1 MIQPLPSADPSRAV
15 LPATSS
21 SSCDCLFER
30 VEAIWK
36 AFLAI
41 VESILSW
48 CGEKIHG
55 VGKSSELPVPPA
67 SNEKMFEARHQEDLR
82 AEQTK
87 MVEWFDRFS
96 DPDWDRGFMP
106 MTGKFFRTW
115 IDLQLPLD
123 KNIEKIRE
131 LTKEHHLL
139 HMVANPH
146 FTNDQQTK
154 LWKSGI
160 LLEEPV
166 GENATEGLLKLG
178 ANPNEDTLI
187 FRYRPLHCA
196 VYSGC
201 FLAYRTLRE
210 YGADPLLP
218 MQNPWKNNMTP
229 IALAQRILSDR
240 QPHTF
245 FPWKFDSMIDKRDN
259 ELCALFPYALSKVPK
274 VGTDETR
281 DAIERIRVIAEVAK
295 LPNNGNRYDFG
306 SFEEI
311 EQMLAYEEE
320 LVAPIKARLDTILG
334 LTLPRPLVALIGE
347 HLKYQVIRRNP

>member
-1 MIQPLPSADPSRAV
+1 M
-15 LPATSS
+15 LPAVSS

-30 VEAIWK
+30 VEAVWK

-48 CGEKIHG
+48 CGEMVHG
-55 VGKSSELPVPPA
+55 VGKSSELPVPPN
-67 SNEKMFEARHQEDLR
+67 SHEKMFEARHQEDLR

-87 MVEWFDRFS
+87 MVEWFDLFS

-106 MTGKFFRTW
+106 MAGAFFRTW

-146 FTNDQQTK
+146 FTKDQRTN
-154 LWKSGI
+154 LWKKGI
-160 LLEEPV
+160 LPEEPV

-178 ANPNEDTLI
+178 ADPNEKTFAFDYT
-187 FRYRPLHCA
+187 PLHCA

-210 YGADPLLP
+210 YGADPLLR
-218 MQNPWKNNMTP
+218 MLNHWEGNMSS
-229 IALAQRILSDR
+229 IALAQHILVER
-240 QPHTF
+240 QPTTF
-245 FPWKFDSMIDKRDN
+245 FPWKFDSMIEKRDH

-274 VGTDETR
+274 VGTDEAR
-281 DAIERIRVIAEVAK
+281 DAVERIRVIAEVAK
-295 LPNNGNRYDFG
+295 LPNSGNRYDFG

-320 LVAPIKARLDTILG
+320 LVASIRAKLDAILG